1 MIFDSISAA
10 AQYYGISKRLD
21 RALALLQDTDFQT
34 LPVGK
39 YTAEDGIYYTVMDC
53 RLKPFEQ
60 TKWECH
66 DSFLDIQLL
75 LEEGEQIAVWPARL
89 LGGWGAY
96 SEQNDVR
103 FSESEMHG
111 AALPMSPSVF
121 AVFFPGDAH
130 RPCWAAHE
138 EKTVRKVV
146 IKVPV

>member
-1 MIFDSISAA
+1 MIFDDISAA

-21 RALALLQDTDFQT
+21 RALALLPNTDFQ
-34 LPVGK
+34 LLSAGK
-39 YTAEDGIYYTVMDC
+39 YTADEGIYYTVMDC
-53 RLKPFEQ
+53 KLKNFEQ

-66 DSFLDIQLL
+66 DRFLDIQIL
-75 LEEGEQIAVWPARL
+75 LEEGERIAVWPAGL
-89 LGGWGAY
+89 LDGWGAY

-103 FSESEMHG
+103 FSESEAHG
-111 AALPMSPSVF
+111 TVLSMRPSTF

-130 RPCWAAHE
+130 RPCWAEHE